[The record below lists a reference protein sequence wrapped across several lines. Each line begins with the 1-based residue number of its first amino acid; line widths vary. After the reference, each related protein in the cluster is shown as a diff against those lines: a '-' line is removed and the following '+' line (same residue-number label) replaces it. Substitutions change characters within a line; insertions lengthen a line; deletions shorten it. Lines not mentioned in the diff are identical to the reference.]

1 MTIFLL
7 LDTRHSSQQEQSKI
21 GKIVTFRTTRG
32 GRRVPSA
39 RVESTTV
46 ASAVSIPRNHG
57 LINYKD
63 NKLVCLR
70 PFLKVRL
77 GKGGWWARI
86 RRQHKNTL

>member
-1 MTIFLL
+1 MTILLL
-7 LDTRHSSQQEQSKI
+7 LDTHHSSQQEQSVKLV
-21 GKIVTFRTTRG
+21 KIVTLRTTRG

-63 NKLVCLR
+63 SKSFACGV
-70 PFLKVRL
+70 V
-77 GKGGWWARI
+77 
-86 RRQHKNTL
+86 KNTGRKISRQCEPRGR